1 MTADDLVSLRRDL
14 HRKPEPAW
22 REFYTTARIVDELE
36 SRLGDDLAE
45 LHVGPEAIA
54 GNHRMAV
61 PDDADLTHWYEQARD
76 AGVDKT
82 VLERLEGGYT
92 GAVAVLERG
101 EGPTVGLRV
110 DIDGL
115 PRRESDALDH
125 APVAEGFRSEHE
137 GAMHACGHDAHATIG
152 IGVLEAI
159 ADDGERLDGE
169 RERTERD
176 PHRNAERSEEES
188 RSSSEQGSDGD
199 FSGTL
204 KVFFQPAE
212 EVVGGGK
219 SMAESEHIRDID
231 ALLAVHIGLDHPTGE
246 VVAGIDGFL
255 AVSHLEA
262 EFTGESAHAGGH
274 PEQGRNAVQAMATAV
289 QNLYGIPRHNDG
301 KTRVNAGV
309 VEGGSAAN
317 VIPDEAR
324 ILAEVRGETTE
335 LMEYMKG
342 RTRQVVRSAAEM
354 HDCEVSFETGAEAP
368 SATSDEELVSIVAD
382 IAGETPG
389 VDRVLER
396 DELGGSEDATFLMR
410 AVQEN
415 GGHACYVGVG
425 TDHPGGHHTATFDV
439 DEDSI
444 QHGIDVLAGS
454 LEEISRQQV

>member
-36 SRLGDDLAE
+36 SRLGDDLAA
-45 LHVGPEAIA
+45 LHVGPDAIA
-54 GNHRMAV
+54 GDHRMAV
-61 PDDADLTHWYEQARD
+61 PDDADLTHWYEQARN
-76 AGVDKT
+76 AGVDEAT
-82 VLERLEGGYT
+82 LERLEGGYT

-115 PRRESDALDH
+115 PRRESDDAVH
-125 APVAEGFRSEHE
+125 QPVAEGFRSEHD

-152 IGVLEAI
+152 IGVLERI
-159 ADDGERLDGE
+159 V
-169 RERTERD
+169 
-176 PHRNAERSEEES
+176 ES
-188 RSSSEQGSDGD
+188 D
-199 FSGTL
+199 FAGTL

-219 SMAESEHIRDID
+219 SMAESEHIRDVD

-246 VVAGIDGFL
+246 IVAGIDGFL

-301 KTRVNAGV
+301 ATRVNAGV

-317 VIPDEAR
+317 VIPDEAS
-324 ILAEVRGETTE
+324 IVAEVRGETTE
-335 LMEYMKG
+335 LMEYMK
-342 RTRQVVRSAAEM
+342 RRSRQVLRSAAEM
-354 HDCEVSFETGAEAP
+354 HDCEVSIETGAEAP
-368 SATSDEELVSIVAD
+368 SATSDGDLVSIVAD
-382 IAGETPG
+382 AASDTAG

-396 DELGGSEDATFLMR
+396 DELGGSEDATFLMKE
-410 AVQEN
+410 VQER
-415 GGHACYVGVG
+415 GGVACYVGVG

-439 DEDSI
+439 DEASI
-444 QHGIDVLAGS
+444 GHGIDVLAGAIERVGRS
-454 LEEISRQQV
+454 AN